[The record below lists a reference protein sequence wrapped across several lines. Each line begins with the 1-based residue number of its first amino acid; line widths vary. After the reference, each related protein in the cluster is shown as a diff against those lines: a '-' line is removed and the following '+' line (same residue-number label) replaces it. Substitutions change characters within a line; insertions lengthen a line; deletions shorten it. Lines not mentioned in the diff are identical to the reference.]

1 MHETQ
6 DRFLR
11 KRDGEEARVTNT
23 ELFFDLIYAFAVT
36 QLSHRLMH
44 DLSATGVLQT
54 LVLWF
59 AVWLGWQYTCWV
71 TNWFDPERPQVRLLV
86 FSVMVVGMLMA
97 ACLPLAFGSRGLMF
111 AVSYVTIQ
119 VGRSLAVLVFLGGSH
134 ALTANFRRITV
145 WLVISGAWWIAGGL
159 AEGPTRLLCWS
170 IAVLCEYVSP
180 MFGFAL
186 PLLGR
191 SRSRDWRSAEGG
203 HLAERCQAFVM
214 LALGESVVVTGATL
228 SDTVSWSA
236 PTVIA
241 FLICFAG
248 SVAMWWIYFDWGS
261 RAGSH
266 AIASS
271 REPGMMGA
279 YFHYVHVILVAG
291 IIGSAAADDLVIL
304 HPDARIGTQTAL
316 LLIGGPALYLVGCGL
331 YKRAIRGWLPLSHWV
346 GLGLCVL
353 IGPLAFHTDLL
364 MTGTLT
370 TLMMVVVAAW
380 ESVSRRQ
387 SAHARGLRA
396 E

>member
-1 MHETQ
+1 
-6 DRFLR
+6 
-11 KRDGEEARVTNT
+11 
-23 ELFFDLIYAFAVT
+23 
-36 QLSHRLMH
+36 
-44 DLSATGVLQT
+44 
-54 LVLWF
+54 
-59 AVWLGWQYTCWV
+59 
-71 TNWFDPERPQVRLLV
+71 
-86 FSVMVVGMLMA
+86 
-97 ACLPLAFGSRGLMF
+97 
-111 AVSYVTIQ
+111 
-119 VGRSLAVLVFLGGSH
+119 
-134 ALTANFRRITV
+134 
-145 WLVISGAWWIAGGL
+145 
-159 AEGPTRLLCWS
+159 
-170 IAVLCEYVSP
+170 VLCEYASP

-191 SRSRDWRSAEGG
+191 SRSHDWRSAEGG

-316 LLIGGPALYLVGCGL
+316 LLIGGPALYVVGCGL